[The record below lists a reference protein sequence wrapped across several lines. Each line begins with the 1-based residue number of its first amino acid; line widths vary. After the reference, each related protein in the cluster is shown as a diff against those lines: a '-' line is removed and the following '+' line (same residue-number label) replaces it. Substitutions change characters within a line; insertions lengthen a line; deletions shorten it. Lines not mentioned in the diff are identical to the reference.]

1 MEPKYL
7 EGTAIIVEV
16 LFEVLLYLW
25 PSCYGGVLSSPYID
39 DTFYYY

>member
-7 EGTAIIVEV
+7 EGTAIIAEA

-25 PSCYGGVLSSPYID
+25 SSCYGDVLSSPYID
-39 DTFYYY
+39 DIFYYY